1 MPVPSLRMMQF
12 SNKKIS
18 MSQDRPLLLMYF
30 FVIISLREILD
41 FQDFLY
47 TCIQRKTYFI
57 EIFISNEILIL
68 TGKQL
73 TCQLRHT
80 KPKVVIHIYQI
91 LVNTHLQTVKIR
103 EKTLKKLSD
112 TVSQLLIQKL
122 QYKSQNCRNKK
133 PKTSLIYKLFAMC
146 IRKTSDVFVF
156 TQ

>member
-18 MSQDRPLLLMYF
+18 MYQDRPLLLMYF

-47 TCIQRKTYFI
+47 TCIQRKSYFI

-112 TVSQLLIQKL
+112 TMSQLLIQKL

-133 PKTSLIYKLFAMC
+133 NPKQVLYTNYSQC
-146 IRKTSDVFVF
+146 V
-156 TQ
+156 